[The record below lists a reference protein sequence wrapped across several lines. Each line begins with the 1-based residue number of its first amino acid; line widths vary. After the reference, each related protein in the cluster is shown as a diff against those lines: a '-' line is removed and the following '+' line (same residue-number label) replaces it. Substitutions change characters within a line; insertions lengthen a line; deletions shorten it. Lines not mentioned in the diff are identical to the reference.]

1 MAEYLKQLA
10 HDMGA
15 SNLKDLTQ
23 MGFTEQQ
30 VLAAASVAVNKSD
43 AVEILDYIKKQSQQ
57 AELRRIEIQHLFK
70 DSRSANEDDD
80 SKHEDGA
87 DGDGDNGSAT
97 AQAYED
103 YLLARVLRRQCF
115 RHYLGLQLRKA
126 LPKSKA

>member
-15 SNLKDLTQ
+15 SNLKELTQ

-43 AVEILDYIKKQSQQ
+43 ANEILDYIKKQSQQ
-57 AELRRIEIQHLFK
+57 AELRHIEIQNLFK

-87 DGDGDNGSAT
+87 DGDGDGDNGSAT

-103 YLLARVLRRQCF
+103 
-115 RHYLGLQLRKA
+115 
-126 LPKSKA
+126 